1 MRFMEVQFPPDL
13 EEDLVTVADQTGVP
27 ADQLV
32 RQVMSGY
39 LEHVRELREE
49 IDSRYD
55 ELKSGRVELID
66 GETARRLLLAKTDSL
81 HRQRQ

>member
-1 MRFMEVQFPPDL
+1 MRVMEVQFPPDV

-55 ELKSGRVELID
+55 DLKTGRVELID
-66 GETARRLLLAKTDSL
+66 GEEVRRRLLAKSDAL
-81 HRQRQ
+81 RRQRQ